1 MKPPIE
7 RLLTDSPVLIFLC
20 HEILPKTYVK
30 SSHLMTYRNWKNSYK
45 KYMISVIIKNNNKKM
60 RENDLLWANSIF
72 AVCVK
77 GCFQRCFYINQK
89 YFLKTRM
96 AFCDFTYLTLYI
108 AFKQFCELCHV
119 YDIQLCVNIPHN
131 CYKL

>member
-60 RENDLLWANSIF
+60 RKMIF
-72 AVCVK
+72 CEPI
-77 GCFQRCFYINQK
+77 Q
-89 YFLKTRM
+89 FLQFVLK
-96 AFCDFTYLTLYI
+96 A
-108 AFKQFCELCHV
+108 AFKGV
-119 YDIQLCVNIPHN
+119 ST
-131 CYKL
+131 

>member
-45 KYMISVIIKNNNKKM
+45 KI
-60 RENDLLWANSIF
+60 
-72 AVCVK
+72 
-77 GCFQRCFYINQK
+77 
-89 YFLKTRM
+89 
-96 AFCDFTYLTLYI
+96 
-108 AFKQFCELCHV
+108 
-119 YDIQLCVNIPHN
+119 YDISDYQ
-131 CYKL
+131 K